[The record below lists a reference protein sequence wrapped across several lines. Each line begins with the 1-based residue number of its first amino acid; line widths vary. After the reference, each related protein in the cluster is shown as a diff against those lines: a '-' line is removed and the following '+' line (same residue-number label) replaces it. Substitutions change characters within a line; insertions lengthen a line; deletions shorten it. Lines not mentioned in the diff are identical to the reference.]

1 MAALNPCLF
10 YRFPLRYRDQI
21 WKMHTQHCPCV
32 FRGVLWRGIHHGPHI
47 QGSAR
52 QKYGRY
58 RVPDNQ
64 SVCPPSQSSSYT
76 CSSYFWHRVRMRRSA
91 LCVPY
96 QSLHWQTETKLL
108 SVRDISTTRV
118 KNMSASPDSK
128 KKQEATSDK
137 ESVVGAEPSQSE
149 NQDSVKAE
157 DMQMIKTSQKQV
169 KKVGSQNISSK
180 ILRYF
185 LDRYTWYLNRFHQS
199 LENEMPDTFNMF
211 RIFSVGLK
219 QFLIDFKDFMM
230 VLVYL
235 SIPGSTL
242 RNCTRRELELY
253 YNMPRDMIRVFPII
267 ALSSLPLGQNLA
279 FPIGYWFPRQLLCHH
294 FWDIKQRHEFALMD
308 MKKRLF
314 NYRPVFRSLQAG
326 LNTIEDKNMREK
338 CRAAFYKLG
347 SGIHPTVREIVELLP
362 LFQGAPFHIKK
373 MYSVHLVSFG
383 CKGVGVRGGKKL
395 AIFREGLLRLHGRS
409 VYFLKRKRLEDY
421 ARQLHY
427 LDSAISREGIDS
439 LSHEQLKHCL
449 FMRGL
454 NAANMSTEAMTE
466 YLRNWLRVSREIDSS
481 SFSLLLHLPILLAYN
496 QPTNIVLI
504 Y

>member
-1 MAALNPCLF
+1 MSTLNPCLF
-10 YRFPLRYRDQI
+10 YRFPLRYRDHI

-47 QGSAR
+47 QGGAR
-52 QKYGRY
+52 QKYGIY
-58 RVPDNQ
+58 RVPDIQ
-64 SVCPPSQSSSYT
+64 SVSPPSQINSYT
-76 CSSYFWHRVRMRRSA
+76 RTSYFWHRVRMRRSP
-91 LCVPY
+91 LHVPY
-96 QSLHWQTETKLL
+96 QSLYWQTQTKLL
-108 SVRDISTTRV
+108 PITDVSTTGV
-118 KNMSASPDSK
+118 KNMSTSPDSK
-128 KKQEATSDK
+128 KKQEPTNEK
-137 ESVVGAEPSQSE
+137 ESAVGAEPSQSE
-149 NQDSVKAE
+149 NDNSVKAE
-157 DMQMIKTSQKQV
+157 DMQMIKTSRKQV

-185 LDRYTWYLNRFHQS
+185 LGRYTWYLNRFHQS
-199 LENEMPDTFNMF
+199 LETEMPDTFNMF

-235 SIPGSTL
+235 SVPGSTL
-242 RNCTRRELELY
+242 RTCTRRELELY
-253 YNMPRDMIRVFPII
+253 YNMPRDMIRVFPIL

-279 FPIGYWFPRQLLCHH
+279 FPIGYWFPRHLLCHH

-314 NYRPVFRSLQAG
+314 NYRPVFRSLQAA
-326 LNTIEDKNMREK
+326 LNTIEDKSLRKK

-347 SGIHPTVREIVELLP
+347 SGIHPTVEEIVELLP

-373 MYSVHLVSFG
+373 MYSVHL
-383 CKGVGVRGGKKL
+383 R
-395 AIFREGLLRLHGRS
+395 GLLRLHGRS

-454 NAANMSTEAMTE
+454 NAANMSNEAMTE
-466 YLRNWLRVSREIDSS
+466 YMRNWLRVSREIDSS